1 MFLGWAAVSAGLVTR
16 SQLAGPRFQRLH
28 RGVYAPAALRVDHRT
43 WCRSALLLVPA
54 GVVAGRSAARLL
66 GAPSAARPRDPVDL
80 VVGPD
85 SPVPHRAGI
94 AAHHVHVDPHEV
106 TVHQGLPVASGLR
119 TAWGLA
125 ARCPPD
131 EGVPIID
138 EMLHR
143 RIIGSVDLE
152 VFAAGRRRWPGSA
165 QARRVVALSD
175 EKAESPPESRVR
187 LALDAAGIR
196 PRTQVDVHDAA
207 GRWIARV
214 DMAYEDERVAVEYD
228 GGWHAEPGQLS
239 RDRDRL
245 NRLQAAGWTVVF
257 VTAPDLWRLH
267 EVVDRVQGALI
278 RARARA
284 R

>member
-1 MFLGWAAVSAGLVTR
+1 MFLGSAAVTAGLVTR

-28 RGVYAPAALRVDHRT
+28 RGVYAPAGLRVDHRT
-43 WCRSALLLVPA
+43 WCRSALVLVPDA
-54 GVVAGRSAARLL
+54 VVVGRSAAWLL
-66 GAPSAARPRDPVDL
+66 GARSAARARDPVEL
-80 VVGPD
+80 AVAPD
-85 SPVPHRAGI
+85 SPAPHRTGI
-94 AAHHVHVDPHEV
+94 AARQVCVEPTEV
-106 TVHQGLPVASGLR
+106 VVREGLSVTSGLR
-119 TAWGLA
+119 TAWDLG
-125 ARCPPD
+125 ARLRPD
-131 EGVPIID
+131 NGVPIID

-143 RIIGSVDLE
+143 RIIGAVDLE
-152 VFAAGRRRWPGSA
+152 AFAAGRDRWPGSA
-165 QARRVVALSD
+165 QARRAVALSD

-196 PRTQVDVHDAA
+196 PRTQVDVHDEA

-214 DMAYEDERVAVEYD
+214 DMAYEDERIAVEYD

-257 VTAPDLWRLH
+257 VTAPDLWNLH
-267 EVVDRVQGALI
+267 EVVDKIRGAL
-278 RARARA
+278 ARARTVA